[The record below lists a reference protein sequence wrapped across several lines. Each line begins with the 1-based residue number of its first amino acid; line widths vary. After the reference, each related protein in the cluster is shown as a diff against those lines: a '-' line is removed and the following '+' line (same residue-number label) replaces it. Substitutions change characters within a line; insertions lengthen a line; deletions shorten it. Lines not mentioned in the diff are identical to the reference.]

1 MRVRFH
7 TTMRHVTGVREMDLP
22 VADGEPL
29 RVLLD
34 QLFSVHPDLRPLVLD
49 DTGKLRDSIAV
60 LVNGRHARLLGGLE
74 ATLNDQD
81 DIALM
86 LPLGGG

>member
-22 VADGEPL
+22 VAHGEPL

-34 QLFSVHPDLRPLVLD
+34 QLFSVHPKLRPLVLD
-49 DTGKLRDSIAV
+49 DTGKLRDSMAV
-60 LVNGRHARLLGGLE
+60 LVNGRHARLLEGLDT
-74 ATLNDQD
+74 ALNEQD
-81 DIALM
+81 DIAL
-86 LPLGGG
+86 LLLLGGG

>member
-1 MRVRFH
+1 M
-7 TTMRHVTGVREMDLP
+7 ELP
-22 VADGEPL
+22 VAHGEPL

-34 QLFSVHPDLRPLVLD
+34 QLFSVHPNLRPLVLD

-60 LVNGRHARLLGGLE
+60 LVNGRHARLLGGLD

>member
-7 TTMRHVTGVREMDLP
+7 TTMRHVTGVGEMELP
-22 VADGEPL
+22 VAHGEPL

-34 QLFSVHPDLRPLVLD
+34 QLFSVHPNLRPLVLD

-60 LVNGRHARLLGGLE
+60 LVNGRHARLLGGLD